1 MTPITEVSSQ
11 IVVHVKPYFIEQRRI
26 ETQVQFVFGYH
37 VTIENNSDHTIQ
49 LLRRHW
55 IITDSDGKQSE
66 VAGEGVVGL
75 QPTIEPSQKF
85 EYSSGSSFKT
95 PLGFM
100 QGKYT
105 MRRGDDEFDVAIAP
119 FRLADDTAIH

>member
-1 MTPITEVSSQ
+1 MTAVELSSQ
-11 IVVHVKPYFIEQRRI
+11 VDVSVKPYFIEQRLI
-26 ETQVQFVFGYH
+26 DNQQHFVFGYH
-37 VTIENNSDHTIQ
+37 ITIKNNSAHTIQ

-66 VAGEGVVGL
+66 VKGEGVVGL
-75 QPTIEPSQKF
+75 QPTIEPAQKF

-100 QGKYT
+100 QGEYT
-105 MRRGDDEFDVAIAP
+105 MVSQQQQFNVKIAP
-119 FRLADDTAIH
+119 FRLSDDKQIH